1 VIPASKTIPTYG
13 QYRKEEKLAEVVS
26 GVPAEPSPYALNEK
40 LGALHA
46 KRFSERNA
54 HSQPFKLP
62 DKYISKRLKGVIEDT
77 PTWQDLLEADKGTD
91 KQRKEVLAEIDA
103 LEKGIKWRKKLLVIV
118 ENKLKEEY
126 LQMQEEINSRSSS
139 AVTSISRKEEK
150 VAEVGSRISTETSN
164 YVDVNSQDFDEES
177 TSSSV
182 LKERGGFR
190 LDQQDQRKKI
200 GNYGNTE
207 RWLPEGQYINRNI
220 SPNYEQPD
228 FYRAGE
234 YKYPYDNN
242 MPSQSEGRQRRPELD
257 RRPDEVGR
265 SSWNDSRQLEVS
277 RSDLPYPRPS
287 YYTGPSEFNN
297 HWERRGLGDSVYGF
311 RGGPSRESRDY
322 QPYAPP
328 TYDDHLSRVGYDSRE
343 RPGGDVGWRGGRN
356 AAPKD
361 N

>member
-26 GVPAEPSPYALNEK
+26 GVPPEPSPYALNEK

-150 VAEVGSRISTETSN
+150 VGEVGSRISTETSN
-164 YVDVNSQDFDEES
+164 YVDLNSQDFDEES

-190 LDQQDQRKKI
+190 LGQQDQIKKKLGI
-200 GNYGNTE
+200 MRTRRDGYLRGNISIEIYLRIMSSQIFTEQGNTNILMIIICPPNLKE
-207 RWLPEGQYINRNI
+207 GRGGLSWIADQMKLEGVAGTIAGSLKYHAVICPTQDPATTRGHQNSIIIGREEGLETAFMVLGAALPESLATI
-220 SPNYEQPD
+220 SP
-228 FYRAGE
+228 
-234 YKYPYDNN
+234 
-242 MPSQSEGRQRRPELD
+242 MRRLHTMA
-257 RRPDEVGR
+257 R
-265 SSWNDSRQLEVS
+265 SS
-277 RSDLPYPRPS
+277 
-287 YYTGPSEFNN
+287 G
-297 HWERRGLGDSVYGF
+297 
-311 RGGPSRESRDY
+311 
-322 QPYAPP
+322 
-328 TYDDHLSRVGYDSRE
+328 
-343 RPGGDVGWRGGRN
+343 
-356 AAPKD
+356 
-361 N
+361 

>member
-54 HSQPFKLP
+54 HSQ
-62 DKYISKRLKGVIEDT
+62 RLKGVIEDT

-164 YVDVNSQDFDEES
+164 YVDLNSQDFDEES

-190 LDQQDQRKKI
+190 LGQQDQIKKKLGI
-200 GNYGNTE
+200 MRTRRDGYLRGNISIEIYLRIMSSQIFTEQGNTNILMIIICPPNLKE
-207 RWLPEGQYINRNI
+207 GRGGLSWIADQMKLEGVAGTIAGSLKYHAVICPTQDPATTRGHQNSIIIGREEGLETAFMVLGAALPESLATI
-220 SPNYEQPD
+220 SP
-228 FYRAGE
+228 
-234 YKYPYDNN
+234 
-242 MPSQSEGRQRRPELD
+242 MRRLHTMA
-257 RRPDEVGR
+257 R
-265 SSWNDSRQLEVS
+265 SS
-277 RSDLPYPRPS
+277 
-287 YYTGPSEFNN
+287 G
-297 HWERRGLGDSVYGF
+297 
-311 RGGPSRESRDY
+311 
-322 QPYAPP
+322 
-328 TYDDHLSRVGYDSRE
+328 
-343 RPGGDVGWRGGRN
+343 
-356 AAPKD
+356 
-361 N
+361 